1 MLPIAPAFLRIAH
14 LVAPVILA
22 MLESFI
28 ESNPL
33 GRRQDLADFRFV
45 QGPLDGVGTEGFGI
59 IRRFSLNIITVFR
72 VCQERRVQRF
82 SRYLHFRPCR
92 TQMVAI
98 SRPDLFKLLFLIL
111 GQIKPIPEGVFR
123 GSLFRR
129 WFELG
134 IVSSVRICR
143 LGKQTCRRD
152 QG

>member
-1 MLPIAPAFLRIAH
+1 MLPIAPAILRIANH
-14 LVAPVILA
+14 VAPVILA

-33 GRRQDLADFRFV
+33 GRRQDLTDFRLV
-45 QGPLDGVGTEGFGI
+45 QCPLDGLGAEGFRI
-59 IRRFSLNIITVFR
+59 IRRFSLNIFSVFW

-82 SRYLHFRPCR
+82 LRYLHLRPCR
-92 TQMVAI
+92 AQTVAI
-98 SRPDLFKLLFLIL
+98 SRPDLFELLFLII

-123 GSLFRR
+123 SSLFRR

-134 IVSSVRICR
+134 VISSARICR